1 MTARGHHSIGEVL
14 ALLRDEFPD
23 VTISK
28 IRFLESQGL
37 IHPER
42 TPSGYRKFYPSDIER
57 LRWILT
63 QQRDHFLPLK
73 VIKRRLEA
81 DGGVVAPDRPVS
93 SEPSLFARRSG
104 AAGDGGAAEPV
115 AGARPVD
122 DPLAGPVSSVSL
134 DRSELCRAA
143 GLDEATVVEL
153 ERTGLLVAVETDD
166 GPRYDDECLLVARA
180 AAELMT
186 FGLGPRHL
194 RMYKVAADREAGV
207 LDQLAAPRSGP
218 SSDAARL
225 RRDLSRIVSL
235 GETIHRSLLRRSL
248 GADRSR

>member
-14 ALLRDEFPD
+14 SLLREEFPD
-23 VTISK
+23 ITISK

-73 VIKRRLEA
+73 VIKRRLESE
-81 DGGVVAPDRPVS
+81 GGAVPTAAPAPA
-93 SEPSLFARRSG
+93 EPSLFARRDADPAPAPGGDARSG
-104 AAGDGGAAEPV
+104 GG
-115 AGARPVD
+115 G

-134 DRSELCRAA
+134 GRGELARAA
-143 GLDEATVVEL
+143 GLDEASIVEL
-153 ERTGLLVAVETDD
+153 ERLGLLAPVDVD
-166 GPRYDDECLLVARA
+166 GEPRYDDECLLVARA
-180 AAELMT
+180 AAELLG

-207 LDQLAAPRSGP
+207 LEQLAAPRSGRP
-218 SSDAARL
+218 DEAARV
-225 RRDLSRIVSL
+225 RRDLSRIVAL
-235 GETIHRSLLRRSL
+235 GETIHRSLLRRAL
-248 GADRSR
+248 GEQR